1 MPNITFMKRTTSN
14 TLLIVLT
21 VLMGI
26 FGISCNDN
34 HQISKKPNIVFYLAD
49 DQDVYDYGCYGNDK
63 VKTPAVDRLAKEGMR
78 FTLAFTG
85 QAICAPSRSQLY
97 TGKYPLKNGCFLNHI
112 QVKENQAS
120 VTNYMRDLGYEV
132 ILAGKSHVG
141 PKKVFD
147 WDKEWKP
154 VEKQGVPRPYLP
166 LDSVKSFFQSA
177 DAPFCIFLTSDYPHG
192 PYFDVD
198 DASKEDIKYYPFN
211 EEKQSDASIVNRLAG
226 YYKNIEEDNK
236 QLEKILRWVDEY
248 LDENTIFIYSADHG
262 RSGKFTVYDRGLHVP
277 FVVRWPGVVKAN
289 SISDVMIHYTDVLP
303 TFIEIAGGKTP
314 DDLDGKS
321 FLAALRGD
329 QHEIH
334 EFVYGVQTNQNIQR
348 AAVFPSRSIRSKQ
361 FKYIRNFN
369 SMEVVDQNLGE
380 NEYVNAFI
388 KIGARK
394 FKDRPFE
401 ELYDIVNDPF
411 EQRNLADDVQY
422 QEIKKTLVDSMFQW
436 MKQQGDI
443 LVKENYMPILEP
455 IHHRLDETSKWK
467 TVPDSLEKTL
477 TRDDYLILH
486 Y

>member
-1 MPNITFMKRTTSN
+1 
-14 TLLIVLT
+14 
-21 VLMGI
+21 
-26 FGISCNDN
+26 
-34 HQISKKPNIVFYLAD
+34 
-49 DQDVYDYGCYGNDK
+49 
-63 VKTPAVDRLAKEGMR
+63 
-78 FTLAFTG
+78 
-85 QAICAPSRSQLY
+85 
-97 TGKYPLKNGCFLNHI
+97 
-112 QVKENQAS
+112 
-120 VTNYMRDLGYEV
+120 
-132 ILAGKSHVG
+132 
-141 PKKVFD
+141 
-147 WDKEWKP
+147 
-154 VEKQGVPRPYLP
+154 
-166 LDSVKSFFQSA
+166 
-177 DAPFCIFLTSDYPHG
+177 
-192 PYFDVD
+192 
-198 DASKEDIKYYPFN
+198 
-211 EEKQSDASIVNRLAG
+211 
-226 YYKNIEEDNK
+226 
-236 QLEKILRWVDEY
+236 
-248 LDENTIFIYSADHG
+248 
-262 RSGKFTVYDRGLHVP
+262 
-277 FVVRWPGVVKAN
+277 
-289 SISDVMIHYTDVLP
+289 MIHYTDVLP

-443 LVKENYMPILEP
+443 LIKENYMPILEP